1 MHQRTYYRGKGTGGL
16 QVRLGSMSRII
27 ALLALAPIAA
37 ITTLGACS
45 GQRSDSAATQEA
57 AIDASASSS
66 FDAVVSPTSA
76 AEFGDAAGPGAGG
89 RVLTL
94 VGLGTLHLGQ
104 PLPGD
109 GPWAE
114 RGAQSSDTCRVIS
127 SADYP
132 GVYAIT
138 EGGKVRRI
146 TAGEGSNVKTIEG
159 IGVGS
164 TRAQIEESFA
174 GFEETPHKYVAGG
187 KYLTTPGANKIDPA
201 VRFELSPQGKVTAM
215 HFGIMPTLGY
225 VEACS

>member
-1 MHQRTYYRGKGTGGL
+1 MEQAGQRGVWAG
-16 QVRLGSMSRII
+16 MSRII

-45 GQRSDSAATQEA
+45 GQSSETAATLEA
-57 AIDASASSS
+57 SSSSS
-66 FDAVVSPTSA
+66 FDPVVSPTSA

-94 VGLGTLHLGQ
+94 GGLGTLHFGQ

-114 RGAQSSDTCRVIS
+114 RGAQSSDSCRVIS

-146 TAGEGSNVKTIEG
+146 TASEGSNVKTIEG

-164 TRAQIEESFA
+164 TRAQIDQAFA
-174 GFEETPHKYVAGG
+174 GFAETPHKFVSGG
-187 KYLTTPGANKIDPA
+187 KYLTSPGAGKGDPA
-201 VRFELSPQGKVTAM
+201 LRFELSPQGKVTVM
-215 HFGIMPTLGY
+215 HVGMMPTLGY